1 MKLKTFEQ
9 AVAIQKEISSFY
21 EHREDL
27 QAEMKNNTLSMRIS
41 SIRFKEGFYDE
52 DKYTRDYLDAIDK
65 RIDELKQSFDSL
77 QDEPEEEPASDKPD
91 QQ

>member
-1 MKLKTFEQ
+1 MKAKTFEQ
-9 AVAIQKEISSFY
+9 AVAIQNEISSLY

-41 SIRFKEGFYDE
+41 SIRFEEGFYDE
-52 DKYTRDYLDAIDK
+52 EEYTRDYIDAIDK

-77 QDEPEEEPASDKPD
+77 QDEPDEEQQASL
-91 QQ
+91 